1 MKYLNDKNFESETKQ
16 GIVLID
22 FFATWCGP
30 CRMQSTII
38 EEILTKKPD
47 LNIFKID
54 VDENPNL
61 ARKFGIMSIPTLL
74 LLKDGQ
80 VVNKHIGLMQ
90 QDELLNFYNS
100 SN

>member
-1 MKYLNDKNFESETKQ
+1 MKYLNDKNFESETKR

-100 SN
+100 IN